1 MRQWFKAIAT
11 ATLAAAALTPAVIA
25 AKKTAVKE
33 PRLPKNEYAFKVGFN
48 PTELLV
54 YSNAFFPRNHKR
66 MVTPRGQVLVEVG
79 KKDTITDMAMSPAG
93 NTFIAVYKTKNKSVA
108 EVWSLEAP
116 EPDKKFE
123 ASNKK
128 LGNPTAGAY
137 TPEIGR
143 ASCRERV

>member
-54 YSNAFFPRNHKR
+54 YHEP
-66 MVTPRGQVLVEVG
+66 GG
-79 KKDTITDMAMSPAG
+79 K
-93 NTFIAVYKTKNKSVA
+93 YLHRRLQ
-108 EVWSLEAP
+108 EQE
-116 EPDKKFE
+116 
-123 ASNKK
+123 
-128 LGNPTAGAY
+128 
-137 TPEIGR
+137 
-143 ASCRERV
+143 